1 MKKSQPQRHKLMTTM
16 HLNLQAFCDSFS
28 TQNAGQMTVWFSA
41 HSDSVTASRN
51 VTDLQMDG
59 WVQG

>member
-1 MKKSQPQRHKLMTTM
+1 MTTL